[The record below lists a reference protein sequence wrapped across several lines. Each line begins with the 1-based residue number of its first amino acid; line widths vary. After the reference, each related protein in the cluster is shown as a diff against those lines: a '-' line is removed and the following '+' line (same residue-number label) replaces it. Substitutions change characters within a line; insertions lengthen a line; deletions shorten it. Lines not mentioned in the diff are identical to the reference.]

1 MSYGETVEGAQ
12 ATGKLPG
19 KRKSLTLHRGKP
31 SLAERF
37 TVMADN
43 TPSVPGG
50 SVPPKPPEP
59 SKVQPKKETVRISL
73 PPKPSAAPTI
83 KLPSVPTAAAPASAA
98 PTTGTA
104 ASGAPAALGAPAA
117 PRPAT
122 SAPASGGAS
131 GITRPPTSTGPAA
144 SRPPSPTPAPRPQ
157 APAVKRVSGLDV
169 GLAIAAAVVALAAVA
184 SVALLLQLK

>member
-1 MSYGETVEGAQ
+1 MPKPLASR
-12 ATGKLPG
+12 PG

-83 KLPSVPTAAAPASAA
+83 KLPSVPTAAAPAPAA

-104 ASGAPAALGAPAA
+104 APGAPAALGGHAA

-122 SAPASGGAS
+122 SAPASAGGAS

-144 SRPPSPTPAPRPQ
+144 SRPPSPTPAPRPL

-169 GLAIAAAVVALAAVA
+169 GLAIAAAVIALGAVA

>member
-1 MSYGETVEGAQ
+1 VPKPLASR
-12 ATGKLPG
+12 PG

-104 ASGAPAALGAPAA
+104 APGAHAAPGAPAA

-122 SAPASGGAS
+122 SAPASAGGAS

-144 SRPPSPTPAPRPQ
+144 SRPPSPTPAPRPL

-169 GLAIAAAVVALAAVA
+169 GLAIAAAVIALGAVA